1 PPNRCCRWCARRM
14 RPRSRGRPIT
24 WATGTYRSRSATV
37 GSRTST
43 TTFSTRWSRSWDSS
57 SRPAPRPSNPKPA
70 VTGTANATGSIAMST
85 DMNTSTDTNTDRE
98 HLDAPA
104 TDVVAVSGVALTRL
118 LQLVSPALPI
128 GAFAY
133 SQGLEQAVAS
143 GWVTDEAT
151 AAEWLL
157 GLLHHGVGTLDL
169 PVLERLIDA
178 WRTDNLAR
186 VDAWSAW
193 LAACRPTRETRAEE
207 RQLGSA
213 LARALGAIGVRDA
226 AGWEAC
232 AHVTQAAM
240 FALGAARF
248 AIPTSAA
255 LAGYAFAWAEATTSE
270 AVRLVPL
277 GQSAGQRLLAAAGD
291 EIPDSVARAR
301 ALADD
306 ELASTTPG
314 QAIASALHEA
324 LYSRLFR
331 S

>member
-1 PPNRCCRWCARRM
+1 MDTDTDPSARR
-14 RPRSRGRPIT
+14 R
-24 WATGTYRSRSATV
+24 
-37 GSRTST
+37 
-43 TTFSTRWSRSWDSS
+43 
-57 SRPAPRPSNPKPA
+57 
-70 VTGTANATGSIAMST
+70 
-85 DMNTSTDTNTDRE
+85 RE
-98 HLDAPA
+98 KA
-104 TDVVAVSGVALTRL
+104 DVVAASGVALTRL
-118 LQLVSPALPI
+118 MQLVSPALPI

-133 SQGLEQAVAS
+133 SQGLEQAVACE
-143 GWVTDEAT
+143 WVTDEAS

-157 GLLHHGVGTLDL
+157 GLLAHGMTTLDL

-178 WRTDNLAR
+178 WRTDNRER

-213 LARALGAIGVRDA
+213 LARALVAIGVREA
-226 AGWEAC
+226 EGWESR

-240 FALGAARF
+240 FALAAARF
-248 AIPTSAA
+248 AIPTGAA
-255 LAGYAFAWAEATTSE
+255 MAGYAFAWAEATTSA
-270 AVRLVPL
+270 AVRLIPL

-291 EIPDSVARAR
+291 EIPEAVERAR
-301 ALADD
+301 DLADD
-306 ELASTTPG
+306 ELAATAPG

>member
-1 PPNRCCRWCARRM
+1 M
-14 RPRSRGRPIT
+14 
-24 WATGTYRSRSATV
+24 
-37 GSRTST
+37 T
-43 TTFSTRWSRSWDSS
+43 TTMD
-57 SRPAPRPSNPKPA
+57 
-70 VTGTANATGSIAMST
+70 
-85 DMNTSTDTNTDRE
+85 TDRSSE
-98 HLDAPA
+98 RSGAR
-104 TDVVAVSGVALTRL
+104 TDVVAAEGVALTRL
-118 LQLVSPALPI
+118 LQLVSPGLPI

-143 GWVTDEAT
+143 GWVSDEAS

-157 GLLHHGVGTLDL
+157 GLLAHAMTTLDL

-178 WRTDNLAR
+178 WRADDRDR
-186 VDAWSAW
+186 VEGWTAW

-207 RQLGSA
+207 RQLGAA
-213 LARALGAIGVRDA
+213 LARALAAIDVRDA
-226 AGWEAC
+226 VGWEAR
-232 AHVTQAAM
+232 ADVTQAAM
-240 FALGAARF
+240 FALATARF

-255 LAGYAFAWAEATTSE
+255 LAGYAFAWAEATTSA

-291 EIPDSVARAR
+291 GIPGAVERAR
-301 ALADD
+301 DLEDD
-306 ELASTTPG
+306 ELAATAPG

>member
-1 PPNRCCRWCARRM
+1 
-14 RPRSRGRPIT
+14 
-24 WATGTYRSRSATV
+24 
-37 GSRTST
+37 
-43 TTFSTRWSRSWDSS
+43 
-57 SRPAPRPSNPKPA
+57 
-70 VTGTANATGSIAMST
+70 MST
-85 DMNTSTDTNTDRE
+85 DTTMNIDDQG
-98 HLDAPA
+98 LDDHAVPA
-104 TDVVAVSGVALTRL
+104 TDVVPVSGVALTRL

-143 GWVTDEAT
+143 GWVTDEAS

-157 GLLHHGVGTLDL
+157 GLLRHGMGTLDL

-178 WRTDNLAR
+178 WRTDNRPR

-207 RQLGSA
+207 RQLGA
-213 LARALGAIGVRDA
+213 AMARAIAAIGVREA
-226 AGWEAC
+226 EGWETHG
-232 AHVTQAAM
+232 HVTQAAM
-240 FALGAARF
+240 FGLAAARY

-255 LAGYAFAWAEATTSE
+255 LAGYAFAWAEATTSA

-277 GQSAGQRLLAAAGD
+277 GQSAGQRLLALAGD
-291 EIPDSVARAR
+291 EIPDVCERAR

-306 ELASTTPG
+306 ELGATAPG